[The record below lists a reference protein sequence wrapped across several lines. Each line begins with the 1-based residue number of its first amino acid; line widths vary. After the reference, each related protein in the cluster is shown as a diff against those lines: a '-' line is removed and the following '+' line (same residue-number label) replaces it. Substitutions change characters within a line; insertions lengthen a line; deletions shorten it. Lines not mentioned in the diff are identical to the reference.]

1 MTCLEEVLLS
11 QKVCRTLRKDASD
24 AIWMHSLKFC
34 HWSEKIPAARV
45 LATLCDEVVAAAID
59 AEAVAETV
67 EVLLFGELLGAPLL
81 DECVPRV

>member
-1 MTCLEEVLLS
+1 
-11 QKVCRTLRKDASD
+11 
-24 AIWMHSLKFC
+24 MHSLKFC
-34 HWSEKIPAARV
+34 HWSEKVPAARV

-81 DECVPRV
+81 DERVPRV

>member
-1 MTCLEEVLLS
+1 MS

-59 AEAVAETV
+59 AEAVSETV

-81 DECVPRV
+81 DERVPRV

>member
-1 MTCLEEVLLS
+1 MTSLEEVLLS
-11 QKVCRTLRKDASD
+11 QKVCRTLRKYASD

-67 EVLLFGELLGAPLL
+67 EVVLFGELLGAPLL
-81 DECVPRV
+81 DE